1 MNRIITL
8 SALLG
13 AITLGMMQTGF
24 TLYSDHSVVDS
35 DGQLAFFLVHLKRK
49 GRWELATLAIDES
62 TDEMFINSNGDVV
75 ALDDGLAKEILKE
88 GVLAK
93 LITGASGIRID
104 ESSCDENLCPGEV
117 ISSLQILR

>member
-13 AITLGMMQTGF
+13 AVALGMMQTGF
-24 TLYSDHSVVDS
+24 TQYRDHSVVDS
-35 DGQLAFFLVHLKRK
+35 DGQLAFFLVQLKRK